1 MAATSKDGS
10 RRETYPLGGPEVVT
24 RREHEASANSWP
36 KATGG
41 QVWCQQPR

>member
-10 RRETYPLGGPEVVT
+10 RRGTYPLGGPEVVT
-24 RREHEASANSWP
+24 RRVYEERPKIFP
-36 KATGG
+36 KAIRG

>member
-24 RREHEASANSWP
+24 RRDDGSTVN
-36 KATGG
+36 K
-41 QVWCQQPR
+41 